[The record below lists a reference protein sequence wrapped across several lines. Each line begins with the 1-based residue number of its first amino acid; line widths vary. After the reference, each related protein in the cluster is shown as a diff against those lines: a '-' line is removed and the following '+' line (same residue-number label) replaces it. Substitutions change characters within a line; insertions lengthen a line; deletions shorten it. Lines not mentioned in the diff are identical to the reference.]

1 MLNFL
6 QDNLTIVTLL
16 CLTVVALL
24 LLALVLWASLRHKG
38 DAPSA
43 GAAVP
48 QRMNL
53 DSLKQSFR
61 RAVEL
66 IEANIVAR
74 SERYSIPWVLVI
86 NEKSGSTELPLVQAG
101 IQSALSTDV
110 SLSAAAQ
117 GINWNFFDRGIAV
130 QLQGDFL
137 GPADGESEDNR
148 TWDEFLGLCRDYR
161 PDRPFDSVVVSLP
174 ASLLLRDDP
183 QSMLEITARAKS
195 IHRRLWLAQNRFALR
210 FPIYIVVAGCEEIPG
225 FARFAAALP
234 EELRST
240 MLGWSTPYDLAA
252 PYQAQWVD
260 MAMNAVVS
268 GLSDGCSE
276 MCALELPGR
285 DGTEYFLLPAH
296 VERLRSGLRLFSDE
310 LMRPSAYHEP
320 FVLRGFYLT
329 GDCSEAAELLA
340 GGSEDRPDPTIDAPW
355 LAALPVAEDRRRDSR
370 LAMHPAFLR
379 DIFERKIFAEA
390 GLVRP
395 TSAQRMQRPV
405 LARTLGWVAAGLL
418 GGWTI
423 GLVFSTVRL
432 SHDFGALFD
441 VIQRLDRHSAQAA
454 EARAAGRESR
464 EEVRARAV
472 DALALLA
479 EVDTASL
486 RSVFM
491 PGSLPWFDTIQERV
505 ERRME
510 RRFAQNDFAPMRDSL
525 YYVAFELTGVV
536 RDPGT
541 LVPIKGAQCNLP
553 AGWPIE
559 ARPVWA
565 GSLSPESLPEFV
577 ATLQYLAAAER
588 LDQAL
593 RAETRLAEGGDA
605 PEAADMRTLVRVVL
619 GSELKG
625 NAERAAVLFRR
636 FSQGQP
642 RPQVEALQAALACSF
657 LLANDALDQRLFD
670 NNPLV
675 AAERQLAEQL
685 AQLSSGGLAR
695 QDADQALEGLRAL
708 LAQLDG
714 MQKLFKPGAGDWMAR
729 GTLDIGQAWESMMQ
743 RAAALGVLGAVPV
756 AEARRRAEASFV
768 RFQDDWN
775 AAGLGDPSGGG
786 GGLVW
791 QPKEKTWS
799 LSQDRIALQGAI
811 AALMAQPFITA
822 NRRSN
827 FPVETLQAAVGWD
840 RPRLDQALALEETR
854 TKFRSDVLPRV
865 PRAQRSAVESVANA
879 VLADT
884 LIEMITVAMQPGQ
897 TAGGLPPVVGEPERT
912 RLTRL
917 QALLLDLGGRAAADR
932 LGDMMA
938 GDANARLRLVD
949 EALVQGEFYLPRE
962 RDFRSWTGN
971 RAPLLQAFAVNDPL
985 ALASYAA
992 EQFARIE
999 KLAREA
1005 EVLLPSLDAERRTG
1019 FLAQRWQ
1026 AIVTD
1031 LARYKARSP
1040 SSNLLALEQFV
1051 LAEAAEI
1058 DGTSC
1063 GEKLV
1068 ARASMRRVP
1077 DIFSERLKLLRD
1089 GLLQRCQ
1096 EIASGERQALWEALA
1111 SSFNRDLAGRSPFVM
1126 PGASVTATAGG
1137 PNRGQSKRAGAGRAS
1152 VDPEEILPVLR
1163 LFERAHKSLLDRS
1176 IDAGLS
1182 RQPMIAIRRFDEQ
1195 MERVRAFLAP
1205 LYPADENAAAG
1216 YDLSID
1222 FRANADNEVEGNQ
1235 IIEWALVVDSQT
1247 LRQRDPVRALRW
1259 EPGMPVTL
1267 SLRFA
1272 RNGRVLP
1279 QTDAAQPWMTV
1290 DDRTVNYR
1298 FADLWSLLSLLQVH
1312 RDTDGSPRGDQRM
1325 QLLKFE
1331 FPISTVNENP
1341 KLPPVESSA
1350 RVYVRLGISP
1360 AGKRSP
1366 LVWPG
1371 TFPVSAPTWEAQ

>member
-38 DAPSA
+38 DTPSAA
-43 GAAVP
+43 GAAP

-66 IEANIVAR
+66 IESNIVAR

-130 QLQGDFL
+130 QLQGDYL
-137 GPADGESEDNR
+137 GPADDESSDNR

-183 QSMLEITARAKS
+183 QSMLEVTARAKS

-260 MAMNAVVS
+260 MAVNAMVG
-268 GLSDGCSE
+268 GLSDGCAE

-285 DGTEYFLLPAH
+285 DGTDYFLLPAH

-340 GGSEDRPDPTIDAPW
+340 SGSEDRPDPTIDAPW
-355 LAALPVAEDRRRDSR
+355 LAAAPVADDRRRGAR
-370 LAMHPAFLR
+370 LALHPAFLR

-405 LARTLGWVAAGLL
+405 LTRTLGWVAAGLL

-441 VIQRLDRHSAQAA
+441 VIQRLDRHSAQAT
-454 EARAAGRESR
+454 ESRAAGRESR
-464 EEVRARAV
+464 EEVQARAV

-486 RSVFM
+486 GSVFM
-491 PGSLPWFDTIQERV
+491 PGSLPWFDAIQERV

-525 YYVAFELTGVV
+525 YHVAVELTGTV

-541 LVPIKGAQCNLP
+541 LVPIKGAQCSLP
-553 AGWPIE
+553 AGWPVE
-559 ARPVWA
+559 ARPVAA

-593 RAETRLAEGGDA
+593 RAETRLAEGSDS
-605 PEAADMRTLVRVVL
+605 PQAADMRTLVRVVL

-625 NAERAAVLFRR
+625 NAERTAVLFRR

-642 RPQVEALQAALACSF
+642 RPQTEAIQSALACSF
-657 LLANDALDQRLFD
+657 LLAHDALDQRLFD

-685 AQLSSGGLAR
+685 AQLSSGALAR
-695 QDADQALEGLRAL
+695 QDADQALESLRTL

-714 MQKLFKPGAGDWMAR
+714 MQKLFKPGAGEWMAR

-743 RAAALGVLGAVPV
+743 RAAALGVLGTAPV
-756 AEARRRAEASFV
+756 AEARRRAEASFA

-775 AAGLGDPSGGG
+775 AAGLGDPGGG

-791 QPKEKTWS
+791 QAKEKTWS

-811 AALMAQPFITA
+811 TALMAQSFMTS
-822 NRRSN
+822 NRRST
-827 FPVETLQAAVGWD
+827 FPAETLQAAVGWD
-840 RPRLDQALALEETR
+840 RARLDQALALEEARTR
-854 TKFRSDVLPRV
+854 FRSDVLPRV
-865 PRAQRSAVESVANA
+865 PRGQRSALEGVANA
-879 VLADT
+879 VLTDT
-884 LIEMITVAMQPGQ
+884 LIEMITTAMQSGSMV
-897 TAGGLPPVVGEPERT
+897 GGLPPAVGEPERT
-912 RLTRL
+912 RLVRL
-917 QALLLDLGGRAAADR
+917 QALLLEFGGRAAAER
-932 LGDMMA
+932 LGDMIA
-938 GDANARLRLVD
+938 GDANARLRLID

-962 RDFRSWTGN
+962 RDFRSWTGA

-985 ALASYAA
+985 ALASYAS
-992 EQFARIE
+992 EQFSRIE

-1005 EVLLPSLDAERRTG
+1005 EVLLPSLGAERRSG

-1031 LARYKARSP
+1031 IARYKARSP

-1051 LAEAAEI
+1051 LADGAEI
-1058 DGTSC
+1058 DGANCS
-1063 GEKLV
+1063 EKLV
-1068 ARASMRRVP
+1068 ARVSMRRAP

-1089 GLLQRCQ
+1089 GLVQRCQ
-1096 EIASGERQALWEALA
+1096 EIVSGERQMLWDALA
-1111 SSFNRDLAGRSPFVM
+1111 SAFNRDLAGRSPFVM
-1126 PGASVTATAGG
+1126 PFASLTASAGG
-1137 PNRGQSKRAGAGRAS
+1137 QSRSPGMRSGAAGPSA
-1152 VDPEEILPVLR
+1152 DPEEILPVLR
-1163 LFERAHKSLLDRS
+1163 LFERAHKTLLDRS
-1176 IDAGLS
+1176 IDAGVS

-1205 LYPADENAAAG
+1205 LYPADENVPAG
-1216 YDLSID
+1216 YDLSVD
-1222 FRANADNEVEGNQ
+1222 FRANADNEVDGNQ
-1235 IIEWALVVDSQT
+1235 IIEWALVVGSQT
-1247 LRQRDPVRALRW
+1247 LRQRDPARALRW

-1272 RNGRVLP
+1272 RNGRAVP
-1279 QTDAAQPWMTV
+1279 QPDAAQAWMTV

-1298 FADLWSLLSLLQVH
+1298 FSDLWSLLSMLQVH
-1312 RDTDGSPRGDQRM
+1312 RDTDGSPRGDQRT

-1331 FPISTVNENP
+1331 FPISTINENP
-1341 KLPPVESSA
+1341 KLPSVESSA

-1371 TFPVSAPTWEAQ
+1371 TFPASAPTWDAQ